1 MRTTDQLCDDQLREI
16 DKGHFR
22 LLNKGKVGGVGVE
35 SRTSSGRYP

>member
-22 LLNKGKVGGVGVE
+22 LLNKGKVGGVG
-35 SRTSSGRYP
+35 GGK